1 MEWIILGVIVLLT
14 LINVPIGY
22 ALSIATILAILWTG
36 AASLSVVPL
45 NLFSGASSFPLLAIP
60 LFILA
65 GGLMETSGISQRLV
79 NLANSLVGF
88 IRGGLA
94 MVTVVAT
101 MIQSEIS
108 GSSVADAAAIG
119 KVVIPAMEK
128 RGYPRALSAAI
139 VSNAA
144 SAAILI
150 PPSIPMIIYAW
161 MAEVSIAKLFFAG
174 FLPGFIACVAMM
186 GLCYYYARKYNLPK
200 EKQFSVREVGRSTVQ
215 AFWALTI
222 PIVIWVGILGGI
234 ATATEV
240 AALAVVAAALIGVV
254 IYRELSGRQTLRIF
268 RESSSQTATVMLIV
282 ASLFVRFS
290 EKNSDH
296 ARDTDEEHDPPGDRQ
311 HAADPSHFDP
321 RQRDGGFVAH
331 PLHEDPAVVEQHE
344 LEAEH
349 GELGRHVDDLAR
361 QRRQLVHQNVES
373 DVAALVVRHDRAVES
388 QPDEHVRG
396 ELVIPGKRGI
406 EDIAEEH
413 PEADNDHQPRE
424 EADGPPLDESDEPP
438 EQLRHQRSACTV
450 LMSSVPPATC
460 LPNSSYTAAEAL
472 MKASLSGWFDFIG
485 GASFDMSSRSSR
497 SPSARAKSP
506 VACAILAIV
515 PWTSLG
521 SFFQK
526 SSLTMRNA
534 GV

>member
-1 MEWIILGVIVLLT
+1 VEWLILGVIVLLT
-14 LINVPIGY
+14 IINVPIGF

-36 AASLSVVPL
+36 SASLSVVPL

-174 FLPGFIACVAMM
+174 FLPGIIACLAMM
-186 GLCYYYARKYNLPK
+186 GLCYYYAQKYHLPM
-200 EKQFSVREVGRSTVQ
+200 EKKFSLREVGRSTIQ

-222 PIVIWVGILGGI
+222 PVVIWVGILGGI

-240 AALAVVAAALIGVV
+240 AGLAVVAAALIGVV
-254 IYRELSGRQTLRIF
+254 IYRELSGKQTLRIF
-268 RESSSQTATVMLIV
+268 RESSSQTAAVMLIV
-282 ASLFVRFS
+282 ASSAVLGWFLTSEQVPQKFARMILETTSNKFLILLFLNLF
-290 EKNSDH
+290 
-296 ARDTDEEHDPPGDRQ
+296 
-311 HAADPSHFDP
+311 F
-321 RQRDGGFVAH
+321 FVAGMFLH
-331 PLHEDPAVVEQHE
+331 SAAAIILIVPIVLPLVRQIGVDPIHFGILVTINLGVGQQTPPVATVLFTTAAIARLPFWDVFRVGWPFTVV
-344 LEAEH
+344 L
-349 GELGRHVDDLAR
+349 
-361 QRRQLVHQNVES
+361 
-373 DVAALVVRHDRAVES
+373 ALVTL
-388 QPDEHVRG
+388 
-396 ELVIPGKRGI
+396 LV
-406 EDIAEEH
+406 
-413 PEADNDHQPRE
+413 
-424 EADGPPLDESDEPP
+424 
-438 EQLRHQRSACTV
+438 T
-450 LMSSVPPATC
+450 
-460 LPNSSYTAAEAL
+460 Y
-472 MKASLSGWFDFIG
+472 
-485 GASFDMSSRSSR
+485 
-497 SPSARAKSP
+497 
-506 VACAILAIV
+506 V
-515 PWTSLG
+515 PWISLG
-521 SFFQK
+521 PVSWI
-526 SSLTMRNA
+526 NW
-534 GV
+534 

>member
-14 LINVPIGY
+14 AINVPIGY
-22 ALSIATILAILWTG
+22 ALTVATILAILWTG
-36 AASLSVVPL
+36 ATSLSVVPL
-45 NLFSGASSFPLLAIP
+45 SLFSGASSFPLLAIP

-186 GLCYYYARKYNLPK
+186 GLSYYYARKYNLPK
-200 EKQFSVREVGRSTVQ
+200 EKSFSIREVGRSTVH
-215 AFWALTI
+215 AFWALLI
-222 PIVIWVGILGGI
+222 PVVIWVGILGGI

-240 AALAVVAAALIGVV
+240 AALAVVAALLIGVF
-254 IYRELSGRQTLRIF
+254 IYRELNGKQTLHILKD
-268 RESSSQTATVMLIV
+268 SVGQTASVMLIV
-282 ASLFVRFS
+282 ASSAVLGWFLTSEQVPQKFAQLILDTTSNKVLILIFLNLFF
-290 EKNSDH
+290 
-296 ARDTDEEHDPPGDRQ
+296 
-311 HAADPSHFDP
+311 
-321 RQRDGGFVAH
+321 FVAGMFLH
-331 PLHEDPAVVEQHE
+331 SAAAIILIVPIVLPLVRQIGVDPIHFGIIVTINLGVGQQTPPVATVLFTTAAIARISFWEVFKVGWPFTAV
-344 LEAEH
+344 L
-349 GELGRHVDDLAR
+349 
-361 QRRQLVHQNVES
+361 
-373 DVAALVVRHDRAVES
+373 ALV
-388 QPDEHVRG
+388 
-396 ELVIPGKRGI
+396 
-406 EDIAEEH
+406 
-413 PEADNDHQPRE
+413 
-424 EADGPPLDESDEPP
+424 
-438 EQLRHQRSACTV
+438 TV
-450 LMSSVPPATC
+450 LVT
-460 LPNSSYTAAEAL
+460 Y
-472 MKASLSGWFDFIG
+472 
-485 GASFDMSSRSSR
+485 
-497 SPSARAKSP
+497 
-506 VACAILAIV
+506 V
-515 PWTSLG
+515 PWISLG
-521 SFFQK
+521 PIGWI
-526 SSLTMRNA
+526 NW
-534 GV
+534 

>member
-186 GLCYYYARKYNLPK
+186 GLAYHYARKYNLPVERK
-200 EKQFSVREVGRSTVQ
+200 FSIREVGRSTVH

-222 PIVIWVGILGGI
+222 PAVIWVGILGGI

-240 AALAVVAAALIGVV
+240 AALAVVAAFAIGVF
-254 IYRELSGRQTLRIF
+254 IYRELNGRQTLHILKD
-268 RESSSQTATVMLIV
+268 SVGQTAVVMLIV
-282 ASLFVRFS
+282 ASSAVLGWFLTSEQVPQKFARLILETTSNKVLILVFLNLFF
-290 EKNSDH
+290 
-296 ARDTDEEHDPPGDRQ
+296 
-311 HAADPSHFDP
+311 
-321 RQRDGGFVAH
+321 FVAGMFLH
-331 PLHEDPAVVEQHE
+331 SAAAIILIVPIVLPLVRQIGVDPIHFGIIVTINLGVGQQTPPVATVLFTTAAIARISFWEIFRVGWPFTVV
-344 LEAEH
+344 L
-349 GELGRHVDDLAR
+349 
-361 QRRQLVHQNVES
+361 
-373 DVAALVVRHDRAVES
+373 ALVTL
-388 QPDEHVRG
+388 
-396 ELVIPGKRGI
+396 LV
-406 EDIAEEH
+406 
-413 PEADNDHQPRE
+413 
-424 EADGPPLDESDEPP
+424 
-438 EQLRHQRSACTV
+438 T
-450 LMSSVPPATC
+450 
-460 LPNSSYTAAEAL
+460 Y
-472 MKASLSGWFDFIG
+472 
-485 GASFDMSSRSSR
+485 
-497 SPSARAKSP
+497 
-506 VACAILAIV
+506 V
-515 PWTSLG
+515 PWISLG
-521 SFFQK
+521 PIGWI
-526 SSLTMRNA
+526 NW
-534 GV
+534 

>member
-1 MEWIILGVIVLLT
+1 VEWIILGVIVLLT
-14 LINVPIGY
+14 IINVPIGY
-22 ALSIATILAILWTG
+22 ALSIATILAILVTG

-101 MIQSEIS
+101 LIQSEIS

-174 FLPGFIACVAMM
+174 FLPGIICCLAMM
-186 GLCYYYARKYNLPK
+186 GLCYYYARKLKLPVEQK
-200 EKQFSVREVGRSTVQ
+200 FSLREVGRSTVQ
-215 AFWALTI
+215 AFWALMI

-240 AALAVVAAALIGVV
+240 AALAVVAALVIGLF
-254 IYRELSGRQTLRIF
+254 IYREIRGRETVLILKD
-268 RESSSQTATVMLIV
+268 SVGQTASVMLIV
-282 ASLFVRFS
+282 AASAVLGWFLTSEQVPQKFAKMMLDATDNKIVILMFLNLFFVVAGMFLHSAAAIILIVPIVLPLVR
-290 EKNSDH
+290 
-296 ARDTDEEHDPPGDRQ
+296 
-311 HAADPSHFDP
+311 
-321 RQRDGGFVAH
+321 
-331 PLHEDPAVVEQHE
+331 
-344 LEAEH
+344 
-349 GELGRHVDDLAR
+349 ELGVDPIHFGIMVTLNLGVG
-361 QRRQLVHQNVES
+361 QQTPP
-373 DVAALVVRHDRAVES
+373 VATVLFTTAAIAKISFWEVFRVGW
-388 QPDEHVRG
+388 PFT
-396 ELVIPGKRGI
+396 LVIF
-406 EDIAEEH
+406 
-413 PEADNDHQPRE
+413 
-424 EADGPPLDESDEPP
+424 LVT
-438 EQLRHQRSACTV
+438 LLVT
-450 LMSSVPPATC
+450 
-460 LPNSSYTAAEAL
+460 Y
-472 MKASLSGWFDFIG
+472 
-485 GASFDMSSRSSR
+485 
-497 SPSARAKSP
+497 
-506 VACAILAIV
+506 V
-515 PWTSLG
+515 PWISLG
-521 SFFQK
+521 PISWI
-526 SSLTMRNA
+526 NW
-534 GV
+534 

>member
-14 LINVPIGY
+14 VINVPIGF

-79 NLANSLVGF
+79 NLANSMVGF

-174 FLPGFIACVAMM
+174 FLPGIIACLSMM
-186 GLCYYYARKYNLPK
+186 GLCYYYARKYNLPV
-200 EKQFSVREVGRSTVQ
+200 EKKFSIREVGRSTVE
-215 AFWALTI
+215 AFWALLI
-222 PIVIWVGILGGI
+222 PVVIWVGILGGI

-240 AALAVVAAALIGVV
+240 AALAVVAAALIGVL
-254 IYRELSGRQTLRIF
+254 IYRELSGKQTLRIF
-268 RESSSQTATVMLIV
+268 KESTSQTATVMLIV
-282 ASLFVRFS
+282 ASSAVLGWFLTSEQVPQKFARMILETTDNKILILLFLNLF
-290 EKNSDH
+290 
-296 ARDTDEEHDPPGDRQ
+296 
-311 HAADPSHFDP
+311 F
-321 RQRDGGFVAH
+321 FVAGMFLH
-331 PLHEDPAVVEQHE
+331 SAAAIILIVPIVLPLVRQIGVDPIHFGIIVTIN
-344 LEAEH
+344 
-349 GELGRHVDDLAR
+349 LGVGQQTPPVATVLFTTAAIAR
-361 QRRQLVHQNVES
+361 ISFWEVFRVGWPFTLVL
-373 DVAALVVRHDRAVES
+373 ALVTL
-388 QPDEHVRG
+388 
-396 ELVIPGKRGI
+396 LV
-406 EDIAEEH
+406 
-413 PEADNDHQPRE
+413 
-424 EADGPPLDESDEPP
+424 
-438 EQLRHQRSACTV
+438 T
-450 LMSSVPPATC
+450 
-460 LPNSSYTAAEAL
+460 Y
-472 MKASLSGWFDFIG
+472 
-485 GASFDMSSRSSR
+485 
-497 SPSARAKSP
+497 
-506 VACAILAIV
+506 V
-515 PWTSLG
+515 PWISLG
-521 SFFQK
+521 PIGWI
-526 SSLTMRNA
+526 NW
-534 GV
+534 

>member
-14 LINVPIGY
+14 AINVPIGY
-22 ALSIATILAILWTG
+22 ALTVATILAIIWSG
-36 AASLSVVPL
+36 ATSLSVVPL
-45 NLFSGASSFPLLAIP
+45 SLFSGASSFPLLAIP

-174 FLPGFIACVAMM
+174 FLPGLIACVAMM

-200 EKQFSVREVGRSTVQ
+200 EKEFSIREVGRSTIQ
-215 AFWALTI
+215 SFWALLI
-222 PIVIWVGILGGI
+222 PVVIWVGILGGI

-240 AALAVVAAALIGVV
+240 AALAVLAALLIGVF
-254 IYRELSGRQTLRIF
+254 IYRELNGKQTLHILRD
-268 RESSSQTATVMLIV
+268 SVGQTASVMLIV
-282 ASLFVRFS
+282 AASAVLGWFLTSEQVPQKFANLILETTSNKILILLLLNLFLFVAGMFLHSAAAIILIVPIVLPLVRQIGVDPIHFGIIVTI
-290 EKNSDH
+290 NLGVGQQTPPVATVLFTTAAI
-296 ARDTDEEHDPPGDRQ
+296 ARISFWEVFRVGWPFT
-311 HAADPSHFDP
+311 
-321 RQRDGGFVAH
+321 
-331 PLHEDPAVVEQHE
+331 VV
-344 LEAEH
+344 L
-349 GELGRHVDDLAR
+349 
-361 QRRQLVHQNVES
+361 
-373 DVAALVVRHDRAVES
+373 ALVTL
-388 QPDEHVRG
+388 
-396 ELVIPGKRGI
+396 LV
-406 EDIAEEH
+406 
-413 PEADNDHQPRE
+413 
-424 EADGPPLDESDEPP
+424 
-438 EQLRHQRSACTV
+438 T
-450 LMSSVPPATC
+450 
-460 LPNSSYTAAEAL
+460 Y
-472 MKASLSGWFDFIG
+472 
-485 GASFDMSSRSSR
+485 
-497 SPSARAKSP
+497 
-506 VACAILAIV
+506 V
-515 PWTSLG
+515 PWISLG
-521 SFFQK
+521 PASWI
-526 SSLTMRNA
+526 NW
-534 GV
+534 

>member
-1 MEWIILGVIVLLT
+1 VEWIILGVIVLLT

-79 NLANSLVGF
+79 NLAQSLVGF
-88 IRGGLA
+88 VRGGLA

-174 FLPGFIACVAMM
+174 FLPGIIACVAMM
-186 GLCYYYARKYNLPK
+186 GLAYYYARKFNLPVEQK
-200 EKQFSVREVGRSTVQ
+200 FSIREVGRSTLQ
-215 AFWALTI
+215 AFWALLI
-222 PIVIWVGILGGI
+222 PVVIWVGILGGI

-240 AALAVVAAALIGVV
+240 AALAVLAALLIGVL
-254 IYRELSGRQTLRIF
+254 IYRELSGRQTLDILRD
-268 RESSSQTATVMLIV
+268 SVGQTASIMLIV
-282 ASLFVRFS
+282 ASSAVLGWFLTSEQVPQKFARLILETTDNKFLILIFLNLFFLVAGMFLHSAAAIILIVPIVMPLVRQIGV
-290 EKNSDH
+290 
-296 ARDTDEEHDPPGDRQ
+296 DPIHFGIIVTINLGVGQQTPPVATVLFTT
-311 HAADPSHFDP
+311 AAIAKISFWEVFKVGWPFT
-321 RQRDGGFVAH
+321 
-331 PLHEDPAVVEQHE
+331 
-344 LEAEH
+344 
-349 GELGRHVDDLAR
+349 
-361 QRRQLVHQNVES
+361 LVL
-373 DVAALVVRHDRAVES
+373 ALVTL
-388 QPDEHVRG
+388 
-396 ELVIPGKRGI
+396 LV
-406 EDIAEEH
+406 
-413 PEADNDHQPRE
+413 
-424 EADGPPLDESDEPP
+424 
-438 EQLRHQRSACTV
+438 T
-450 LMSSVPPATC
+450 
-460 LPNSSYTAAEAL
+460 Y
-472 MKASLSGWFDFIG
+472 
-485 GASFDMSSRSSR
+485 
-497 SPSARAKSP
+497 
-506 VACAILAIV
+506 V
-515 PWTSLG
+515 PWISLG
-521 SFFQK
+521 PIGWI
-526 SSLTMRNA
+526 NW
-534 GV
+534 

>member
-14 LINVPIGY
+14 VINVPIGY

-36 AASLSVVPL
+36 AVSLSVVPL

-79 NLANSLVGF
+79 NLANSMVGF

-174 FLPGFIACVAMM
+174 FLPGAIACLSMM
-186 GLCYYYARKYNLPK
+186 GLCYYYARKYNLPV
-200 EKQFSVREVGRSTVQ
+200 EKKFSVREVGRSTVE
-215 AFWALTI
+215 AFWALMI

-240 AALAVVAAALIGVV
+240 AALAVLAALLIGVL
-254 IYRELSGRQTLRIF
+254 IYRELSGRQTLQIL
-268 RESSSQTATVMLIV
+268 RESVGQTASVMLIV
-282 ASLFVRFS
+282 ASSAVLGWFLTSEQVPQKFARLILETTDNKILILLFLNLF
-290 EKNSDH
+290 
-296 ARDTDEEHDPPGDRQ
+296 
-311 HAADPSHFDP
+311 F
-321 RQRDGGFVAH
+321 FVAGMFLH
-331 PLHEDPAVVEQHE
+331 SAAAIILIVPIVLPLVRQIGVDPIHFGIIVTIN
-344 LEAEH
+344 
-349 GELGRHVDDLAR
+349 LGVGQQTPPVATVLFTTAAIAKISFWEVWRVGWPFT
-361 QRRQLVHQNVES
+361 LVL
-373 DVAALVVRHDRAVES
+373 ALVTL
-388 QPDEHVRG
+388 
-396 ELVIPGKRGI
+396 LV
-406 EDIAEEH
+406 
-413 PEADNDHQPRE
+413 
-424 EADGPPLDESDEPP
+424 
-438 EQLRHQRSACTV
+438 T
-450 LMSSVPPATC
+450 
-460 LPNSSYTAAEAL
+460 Y
-472 MKASLSGWFDFIG
+472 
-485 GASFDMSSRSSR
+485 
-497 SPSARAKSP
+497 
-506 VACAILAIV
+506 V
-515 PWTSLG
+515 PWISLG
-521 SFFQK
+521 PVSWI
-526 SSLTMRNA
+526 NW
-534 GV
+534 

>member
-1 MEWIILGVIVLLT
+1 VEWLILGVIVLLT
-14 LINVPIGY
+14 VINVPIGF
-22 ALSIATILAILWTG
+22 ALSIATIVAILWTG
-36 AASLSVVPL
+36 SASLSVVPL

-79 NLANSLVGF
+79 NMANSLVGF

-174 FLPGFIACVAMM
+174 FLPGFIACAAMM
-186 GLCYYYARKYNLPK
+186 GLCYYYARNYNLPK
-200 EKQFSVREVGRSTVQ
+200 EKKFSIREVGRSTLQ

-222 PIVIWVGILGGI
+222 PAVIWVGILGGI

-254 IYRELSGRQTLRIF
+254 IYRELSGGQSLRIL

-282 ASLFVRFS
+282 ASSAVLGWFLTSEQVPQKFARMILETTSDKYLILLFLNLF
-290 EKNSDH
+290 
-296 ARDTDEEHDPPGDRQ
+296 
-311 HAADPSHFDP
+311 F
-321 RQRDGGFVAH
+321 FVAGMFLH
-331 PLHEDPAVVEQHE
+331 SAAAIILIVPIVLPLVRQIGVDPIHFGIIVTIN
-344 LEAEH
+344 
-349 GELGRHVDDLAR
+349 LGVGQQTPPVATVLFTTAAIAR
-361 QRRQLVHQNVES
+361 LPFWDVFKVGWPFTLVL
-373 DVAALVVRHDRAVES
+373 ALVTL
-388 QPDEHVRG
+388 
-396 ELVIPGKRGI
+396 LV
-406 EDIAEEH
+406 
-413 PEADNDHQPRE
+413 
-424 EADGPPLDESDEPP
+424 
-438 EQLRHQRSACTV
+438 T
-450 LMSSVPPATC
+450 
-460 LPNSSYTAAEAL
+460 Y
-472 MKASLSGWFDFIG
+472 
-485 GASFDMSSRSSR
+485 
-497 SPSARAKSP
+497 
-506 VACAILAIV
+506 V
-515 PWTSLG
+515 PWISLG
-521 SFFQK
+521 PVSWI
-526 SSLTMRNA
+526 NW
-534 GV
+534 

>member
-14 LINVPIGY
+14 VINVPIGY
-22 ALSIATILAILWTG
+22 ALTIATILAILWTG

-174 FLPGFIACVAMM
+174 FLPGAIACFAMM
-186 GLCYYYARKYNLPK
+186 ALCYYYARKYNLPK
-200 EKQFSVREVGRSTVQ
+200 ETKFSFREVGRSTVQ

-282 ASLFVRFS
+282 ASSAVLGWFLTSEQVPQKFARMILETTDNKILILLFLNLFLLVAGMFLHSAAAIILIVPIVLPLVRQIGVDPIHFGIIVTI
-290 EKNSDH
+290 NLGVGQQTPPVATVLFTTAAI
-296 ARDTDEEHDPPGDRQ
+296 ARISFWEVFKVGWPFT
-311 HAADPSHFDP
+311 
-321 RQRDGGFVAH
+321 
-331 PLHEDPAVVEQHE
+331 
-344 LEAEH
+344 
-349 GELGRHVDDLAR
+349 
-361 QRRQLVHQNVES
+361 LVL
-373 DVAALVVRHDRAVES
+373 ALVTL
-388 QPDEHVRG
+388 
-396 ELVIPGKRGI
+396 LV
-406 EDIAEEH
+406 
-413 PEADNDHQPRE
+413 
-424 EADGPPLDESDEPP
+424 
-438 EQLRHQRSACTV
+438 T
-450 LMSSVPPATC
+450 
-460 LPNSSYTAAEAL
+460 Y
-472 MKASLSGWFDFIG
+472 
-485 GASFDMSSRSSR
+485 
-497 SPSARAKSP
+497 
-506 VACAILAIV
+506 V
-515 PWTSLG
+515 PWISLG
-521 SFFQK
+521 PIGWI
-526 SSLTMRNA
+526 NW
-534 GV
+534 